1 MLSSIRHVFLLFISQ
16 LLAQAFGDLK
26 LGQCPDIYAM
36 KSDFVNSS
44 FEAAKLDGIWYEQ
57 AFIDIA
63 QVSYY

>member
-16 LLAQAFGDLK
+16 LLAQALG
-26 LGQCPDIYAM
+26 GQCPDIYAM